1 MKSLSMTILYLVPVK
16 KVKERIPEP
25 LKVSEVVPGY
35 TLGGIYAARYGRGKD
50 VLSEFGLL
58 PAYVQFGDKKGF
70 FTEHFCMDNTP
81 AAEGC
86 SGGQFKWGGNTKL
99 ITLEVASMGSAI
111 ISIRMRPLVSNIP
124 FTGTLPFLCLK
135 GTNVVYLQNHLIS
148 RIGISLSDVDMPAE
162 SPLKNFPFGPKLITV
177 FWDTSNIIYKE
188 PELAGQRVIQRENA
202 LGTPMSISRK

>member
-70 FTEHFCMDNTP
+70 FTDHFCMDNTP
-81 AAEGC
+81 AGDGC
-86 SGGQFKWGGNTKL
+86 G
-99 ITLEVASMGSAI
+99 
-111 ISIRMRPLVSNIP
+111 RPV
-124 FTGTLPFLCLK
+124 
-135 GTNVVYLQNHLIS
+135 
-148 RIGISLSDVDMPAE
+148 
-162 SPLKNFPFGPKLITV
+162 
-177 FWDTSNIIYKE
+177 
-188 PELAGQRVIQRENA
+188 
-202 LGTPMSISRK
+202 

>member
-1 MKSLSMTILYLVPVK
+1 VKSLSMTILYLVPVK
-16 KVKERIPEP
+16 KVKDRIPEP

-50 VLSEFGLL
+50 VMSEFGLM
-58 PAYVQFGDKKGF
+58 PAYVQFGDKKGY
-70 FTEHFCMDNTP
+70 FTDHFCMDNKP
-81 AAEGC
+81 ACE
-86 SGGQFKWGGNTKL
+86 SRSSGQFKWGGSDRL
-99 ITLEVASMGSAI
+99 ITLDVASHGCGLI
-111 ISIRMRPLVSNIP
+111 RIRMRPLVSNIP

-177 FWDTSNIIYKE
+177 FWDTSNVIYKE
-188 PELAGQRVIQRENA
+188 PEFAGQRVINRENA
-202 LGTPMSISRK
+202 LGAPMSKCRK

>member
-1 MKSLSMTILYLVPVK
+1 MKAAQAASLN
-16 KVKERIPEP
+16 
-25 LKVSEVVPGY
+25 GA
-35 TLGGIYAARYGRGKD
+35 GA
-50 VLSEFGLL
+50 
-58 PAYVQFGDKKGF
+58 
-70 FTEHFCMDNTP
+70 
-81 AAEGC
+81 
-86 SGGQFKWGGNTKL
+86 TKL
-99 ITLEVASMGSAI
+99 ITLDVASRGSALI
-111 ISIRMRPLVSNIP
+111 NIRMRPLISNIP

-162 SPLKNFPFGPKLITV
+162 SPLKGFPFGPKLITV